1 MKKKSN
7 GWSVFGAIGAIAY
20 VAYKERQRDKLFRQS
35 QQRQQVPPHA
45 QAQPVEK
52 PQPPKPT
59 KEELHTL
66 YLALSKKYHPDRAQS
81 ETDKEFRAELFKKL
95 KDAYERGDMATLKMY
110 QLNQI
115 YSSP

>member
-7 GWSVFGAIGAIAY
+7 GWSILGAIGAIAY
-20 VAYKERQRDKLFRQS
+20 VAYKERQRDKIFRQN
-35 QQRQQVPPHA
+35 QQQVPPHA

-52 PQPPKPT
+52 SQPTKYT

-95 KDAYERGDMATLKMY
+95 KDAYERGDMVTLKMY
-110 QLNQI
+110 QLN
-115 YSSP
+115 